1 MTPESP
7 IQQPSPEKASG
18 CRVSPESVLPQS
30 GCGVSPRAVPGA
42 SRSESASPFPHPPT
56 HSHPSP
62 SFDDMGL
69 VYPPEMPA
77 EANYDGDYDSEDDAR
92 ERELLY
98 HDLAS
103 DNDDYTRSD
112 EDGWFYSDEG

>member
-1 MTPESP
+1 
-7 IQQPSPEKASG
+7 
-18 CRVSPESVLPQS
+18 
-30 GCGVSPRAVPGA
+30 
-42 SRSESASPFPHPPT
+42 
-56 HSHPSP
+56 
-62 SFDDMGL
+62 MGL

-77 EANYDGDYDSEDDAR
+77 EPNYDGDYDSEDDAR

>member
-1 MTPESP
+1 MNPESQIP
-7 IQQPSPEKASG
+7 QPSPESG
-18 CRVSPESVLPQS
+18 GGVAPQT
-30 GCGVSPRAVPGA
+30 VPRAY
-42 SRSESASPFPHPPT
+42 RSESTLPNSQTPT
-56 HSHPSP
+56 HSHPSH

-77 EANYDGDYDSEDDAR
+77 EPNYDGDYDSEDDAR